1 MSDIAFTREEK
12 DALVARLQRYFDDE
26 LSVELG
32 QFDGEFLLDFISK
45 EMCSVS
51 SVATVPGEM
60 LVERIS
66 PFDSLRMPSLIT
78 LTRRNTVRVIVRAM
92 NEDFTA
98 VLLFLAGI

>member
-12 DALVARLQRYFDDE
+12 DALVSKLQRYFDDE

-51 SVATVPGEM
+51 SVATAPGEM

-66 PFDSLRMPSLIT
+66 PFDSLRIPSLIA
-78 LTRRNTVRVIVRAM
+78 LTANLVAQ
-92 NEDFTA
+92 
-98 VLLFLAGI
+98 